1 MKKYSLLILLVM
13 AALLLAQCAPAAPA
27 APAGEAPA
35 AEEPAAE
42 QPAAEQPAA
51 SGDVARKDIFVYAHP
66 TTIPNLDP
74 ATSYSNDLVVM
85 ANCYETLTFYNAPGS
100 AETLSPK
107 LAETWES
114 NPDAT
119 EWTFKLRQGVKFQD
133 GEPFNAAAVK
143 YSIDKIRELAVGAYY
158 IWDAVDTIE
167 AVDDYT
173 VKFTLKYSSPLD
185 LVASANYAAWIFSP
199 KTYEEKGADWLNE
212 GHCAGT
218 GPYTIDSYERGS
230 RLVMSANADYW
241 GGWKDGQFQKVVF
254 ELIEDPT
261 VTQRMIESGEA
272 DFTYQLPADNLD
284 AIRQNPDLV
293 VYQNPAF
300 LNLVGLFNT
309 VKPPLDNK
317 LVRQALSYTFPYD
330 AYMQGV
336 MNGRATQAYGP
347 VPDGMWGH
355 SKDIPQY
362 SYDLEKAKD
371 LLTQAGYP
379 DGGFKLL
386 YTFATGD
393 LDEQTAGELW
403 KAELA
408 KLGIEMELQGLN
420 WEAQWDLGKADPAKA
435 QDVFVMYWWPDLIS
449 PLSFLKSMYYSEES
463 PLFNLGYYKNADF
476 DKLVDEG
483 DVLTGTDRE
492 AASQKF
498 IEAQK
503 ILVDDA
509 VSIFFYDS
517 ANIHVASASVAG
529 YVDNPAY
536 PHVVFVYDLTR
547 K

>member
-1 MKKYSLLILLVM
+1 MKRYSLLILLVM

-27 APAGEAPA
+27 TPAGEAPA
-35 AEEPAAE
+35 AE
-42 QPAAEQPAA
+42 QPAAA
-51 SGDVARKDIFVYAHP
+51 GDVARKDIFVYAHP

-74 ATSYSNDLVVM
+74 STSYSNDLVVM

-107 LAETWES
+107 LAESWES
-114 NPDAT
+114 NEDAT

-133 GEPFNAAAVK
+133 GEPLNAAAVK

-173 VKFTLKYSSPLD
+173 VKFTLTYSSPLD

-199 KTYEEKGADWLNE
+199 KAYEENGPDWFNE

-230 RLVMSANADYW
+230 RLIMSANEDYW
-241 GGWKDGQFQKVVF
+241 GGWKDGQFKKVVF

-272 DFTYQLPADNLD
+272 DFTYQLPADNLEK
-284 AIRQNPDLV
+284 IKQNPNLV

-330 AYMQGV
+330 AFMEGV
-336 MNGRATQAYGP
+336 MNDRATQAFGP

-355 SKDIPQY
+355 SKDLFQY
-362 SYDLEKAKD
+362 SYDLEKAKE
-371 LLTQAGYP
+371 LLTEAGYP

-408 KLGIEMELQGLN
+408 KLGIEMELQGLS
-420 WEAQWDLGKADPAKA
+420 WEAQWDLSKADPAKA
-435 QDVFVMYWWPDLIS
+435 QDVFVMYWWPDLPS
-449 PLSFLKSMYYSEES
+449 PYSFLFSTFHSEDEPFFNLAYYSNPEFDNMINTANE
-463 PLFNLGYYKNADF
+463 LTATDF
-476 DKLVDEG
+476 ETAEQMFVDAQQILLE
-483 DVLTGTDRE
+483 D
-492 AASQKF
+492 AASLFIYDRQDVWVTVNDLQGFKF
-498 IEAQK
+498 
-503 ILVDDA
+503 
-509 VSIFFYDS
+509 
-517 ANIHVASASVAG
+517 
-529 YVDNPAY
+529 NPAY
-536 PHVVFVYDLTR
+536 PTVVFFHDLTME
-547 K
+547 

>member
-1 MKKYSLLILLVM
+1 MKRYSLLILLVM

-27 APAGEAPA
+27 TPAGEAPA
-35 AEEPAAE
+35 AE
-42 QPAAEQPAA
+42 QPAAA
-51 SGDVARKDIFVYAHP
+51 GDVARKDIFVYAHP

-74 ATSYSNDLVVM
+74 STSYSNDLVVM

-107 LAETWES
+107 LAESWES
-114 NPDAT
+114 NEDAT

-133 GEPFNAAAVK
+133 GEPLNAAAVK

-173 VKFTLKYSSPLD
+173 VKFTLTYSSPLD

-199 KTYEEKGADWLNE
+199 KAYEENGPDWFNE

-230 RLVMSANADYW
+230 RLIMSANEDYW
-241 GGWKDGQFQKVVF
+241 GGWKDGQFKKVVF

-272 DFTYQLPADNLD
+272 DFTYQLPADNLEK
-284 AIRQNPDLV
+284 IKQNPNLV

-330 AYMQGV
+330 AFMEGV
-336 MNGRATQAYGP
+336 MNDRATQAFGP

-355 SKDIPQY
+355 SKDLFQY
-362 SYDLEKAKD
+362 SYDLEKAKE
-371 LLTQAGYP
+371 LLTEAGYP

-408 KLGIEMELQGLN
+408 KLGIEMELQGLS
-420 WEAQWDLGKADPAKA
+420 WEAQWDLSKADPAKA

-449 PLSFLKSMYYSEES
+449 PLSFLKSMYYSEEE
-463 PLFNLGYYKNADF
+463 PLFNLGYYKNPEF

-492 AASQKF
+492 AATEKF
-498 IEAQK
+498 VEAQK

-509 VSIFFYDS
+509 VSVFFYDS